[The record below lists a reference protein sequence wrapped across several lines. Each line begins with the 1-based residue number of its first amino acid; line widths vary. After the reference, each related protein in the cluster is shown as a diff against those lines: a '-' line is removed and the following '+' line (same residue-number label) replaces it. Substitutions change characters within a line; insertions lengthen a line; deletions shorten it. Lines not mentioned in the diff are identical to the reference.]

1 MSVESLSIKGLF
13 EPEHQ
18 SRWPNLGPIAI
29 LLSILPI
36 AILLSILPS
45 ILPIAILL
53 SILPSILPSFRSPI
67 LKSHSRVPFS
77 RARQRVEDICCDRP
91 CVGFIPAA
99 VRGLGEERRRTTEAA
114 SPALRGGVVG
124 VERRRRRRREAAS
137 FKRLSLQPSN
147 EFFLHRVA

>member
-36 AILLSILPS
+36 AILLSILLS

-77 RARQRVEDICCDRP
+77 SARQRVEDICCRDRP

-99 VRGLGEERRRTTEAA
+99 VRGLGEERRRATEAA

-137 FKRLSLQPSN
+137 FKRLSL
-147 EFFLHRVA
+147 

>member
-67 LKSHSRVPFS
+67 LKPHSRAP
-77 RARQRVEDICCDRP
+77 VEDICCCDRP

-99 VRGLGEERRRTTEAA
+99 VRGLGEERRRATEAA

-137 FKRLSLQPSN
+137 FKRLSL
-147 EFFLHRVA
+147 

>member
-29 LLSILPI
+29 LLSIL
-36 AILLSILPS
+36 LS

-67 LKSHSRVPFS
+67 LKSHSRVSFS
-77 RARQRVEDICCDRP
+77 SARQRVEDICCDRP

-99 VRGLGEERRRTTEAA
+99 VRGLGEERRRATEAA

-124 VERRRRRRREAAS
+124 VERRRRSAS
-137 FKRLSLQPSN
+137 FSLAI
-147 EFFLHRVA
+147 E

>member
-1 MSVESLSIKGLF
+1 MFVESLSIKGLF

-36 AILLSILPS
+36 AILLSILLS

-67 LKSHSRVPFS
+67 LKSHSRAP
-77 RARQRVEDICCDRP
+77 VEDICCCDRP

-99 VRGLGEERRRTTEAA
+99 VRGLGEERRRATEAA

-137 FKRLSLQPSN
+137 FQRLSL
-147 EFFLHRVA
+147 

>member
-36 AILLSILPS
+36 AILLSILP
-45 ILPIAILL
+45 IAILL

-67 LKSHSRVPFS
+67 LKSHSRVSFS
-77 RARQRVEDICCDRP
+77 SARQRVEDICCCDLP
-91 CVGFIPAA
+91 SVGFIPKAD
-99 VRGLGEERRRTTEAA
+99 RELGDERRRAIEAA
-114 SPALRGGVVG
+114 SPAL
-124 VERRRRRRREAAS
+124 RRRRRRREAAS
-137 FKRLSLQPSN
+137 
-147 EFFLHRVA
+147 

>member
-29 LLSILPI
+29 LQSILPI
-36 AILLSILPS
+36 AILLS

-67 LKSHSRVPFS
+67 LKPHSRAP
-77 RARQRVEDICCDRP
+77 VEDICCCDRP

-99 VRGLGEERRRTTEAA
+99 VRGLGEERRRAIEAA
-114 SPALRGGVVG
+114 SPAL
-124 VERRRRRRREAAS
+124 RRRRRRREAAS
-137 FKRLSLQPSN
+137 FSV
-147 EFFLHRVA
+147 FLFSHRMSPFLRRVA